1 MTTPPAALRIDF
13 VHRGTPRSEAYGI
26 AGWAASAT
34 ADPHRRHAL
43 DARGGHRW
51 SLHDAAGR
59 VLASRGYSTL
69 LEEWQST
76 VVGQGED
83 VQGEFRET
91 HRVPFVAGATLR
103 LERRGEGTGFETIF
117 EQRLPAADAL
127 PPAPPAPP
135 RTLRRLAGDAALPPI
150 LFVSEGY
157 TVDEGEAF
165 FARARHAGELLLA
178 ASPFAEQ
185 RARLAVAA
193 LHVPSAASG
202 IPAQPG
208 EAPAGTAFDTHY
220 GTFGMARY
228 MVAEDLHALHRAV
241 DGIAHLTLILLAN
254 SSVYGGSGIFNSN
267 ASLGAHMDEA
277 DFAYVLLHEL
287 GHSLGGLADEYFGKE
302 ISYSTDPAEAGAPWE
317 PNVSP
322 LGPDGRPKWAA
333 RVAAGMP
340 LPSPWRHD
348 EFLALMAAGAA
359 PAEQRAQV
367 GALLEAEPLRGR
379 VGAFEGARYLAQGM
393 FRPEVDCRM
402 FSKTAPRFC
411 AVCQQAMV
419 EVLDEVLRPG

>member
-1 MTTPPAALRIDF
+1 MSPTALRIDF
-13 VHRGTPRSEAYGI
+13 FHRGTPRTEAYEV
-26 AGWAASAT
+26 AGWAASTA
-34 ADPHRRHAL
+34 ADPHRSGRL
-43 DARGGHRW
+43 DERGGYRW
-51 SLHDAAGR
+51 SLRDGAGR

-76 VVGQGED
+76 VVGQGEE
-83 VQGEFRET
+83 VSGEFRET
-91 HRVPFVAGATLR
+91 HCVPFVEGATLR
-103 LERRGEGTGFETIF
+103 IERRGERNGFETLF
-117 EQRLPAADAL
+117 EQRLPAAAAL
-127 PPAPPAPP
+127 PGAPLPPP
-135 RTLRRLAGDAALPPI
+135 RTLRWLAGEGALRPI

-157 TVDEGEAF
+157 IADEGEAF
-165 FARARHAGELLLA
+165 FARAQHACELLLA

-185 RARLAVAA
+185 RERLAVAA

-208 EAPAGTAFDTHY
+208 EAVAGTAFGTHY

-241 DGIAHLTLILLAN
+241 DGIGHVTLILLTN
-254 SSVYGGSGIFNSN
+254 STEYGGSGIFNSN
-267 ASLGAHMDEA
+267 ASLAAHMDEA

-287 GHSLGGLADEYFGKE
+287 GHSLGGLGDEYFGKE
-302 ISYSTDPAEAGAPWE
+302 ITYSTDPDEAGEPWE

-322 LGPDGRPKWAA
+322 LDAAGRPKWAA
-333 RVAAGMP
+333 HVDAGMP
-340 LPSPWRHD
+340 LPTPWRHD
-348 EFLALMAAGAA
+348 HFLALLAAGAP
-359 PAEQRAQV
+359 PAEQRVQV
-367 GALLEAEPLRGR
+367 AALLEAEPLRGR
-379 VGAFEGARYLAQGM
+379 VGAFEGARYVPRGM

-419 EVLDEVLRPG
+419 AVLEEVVGAG